1 MVQSLK
7 SGNSIWIVGS
17 LALAILTGLVLVTA
31 LRGSFRPFGFLMET
45 LLLIVIAV
53 GVLYLLILYKR
64 PGRGPASENVDDV
77 LRVARANLDQG
88 ELCEEEY
95 RRIKE
100 NTED

>member
-1 MVQSLK
+1 MTRTLRL
-7 SGNSIWIVGS
+7 GNELRVAVRS
-17 LALAILTGLVLVTA
+17 ALAILVGLALITL
-31 LRGSFRPFGFLMET
+31 LRGTFRPFGFLMD
-45 LLLIVIAV
+45 A
-53 GVLYLLILYKR
+53 LLILIVLSAVFYLWMLWKR